1 MKNYTV
7 RLYNDTDFNLWNE
20 FITKAKNAT
29 FLFHRNFME
38 YHKDRFDDYSM
49 MVFCNDK
56 LVSVIPANRVEDRV
70 YSHQGLTYGGFVL
83 DKKIKLGDV
92 IEIAKTVVKFLFDN
106 KISKFQLKL
115 IPSIYNDYFSEEIEY
130 CMFLMQSKLIRRDC
144 LSVID
149 LKSNYLVSKTRKECI
164 RKGIRNK
171 VIIKEENNFEKFW
184 SEILIPNIKL
194 KHNSSPVHSVDEIA
208 MLQKLFPQNIRHFNA
223 YFNDEIVAG
232 STIFVTNKVA
242 HPQYISGN
250 SKKNEI
256 GSLDILYHHLIT
268 NVFKEKAY
276 FDFGP
281 SHENEGR
288 NINNGILFWK
298 ESFGA
303 KTTVQDFYEVET
315 SNYKLLENVL
325 I

>member
-7 RLYNDTDFNLWNE
+7 RLYNDTDFDLWNE

-83 DKKIKLGDV
+83 DKKIKLGEV
-92 IEIAKTVVKFLFDN
+92 IEIAKTVVKFLFEN
-106 KISKFQLKL
+106 KIYKFQLKL

-149 LKSNYLVSKTRKECI
+149 LS
-164 RKGIRNK
+164 KGIVFSKDRKSGIAKGEKNNLKVLEEDDVTIFWNK
-171 VIIKEENNFEKFW
+171 
-184 SEILIPNIKL
+184 ILIPNLQK
-194 KHNSSPVHSVDEIA
+194 KHNAFPTHTLEEIKR
-208 MLQKLFPQNIRHFNA
+208 LKVQFPDSIRQFNV
-223 YFNDEIVAG
+223 YKNDQIVAG
-232 STIFVTNKVA
+232 TLIFETKTTA
-242 HPQYISGN
+242 HSQYISGN
-250 SKKNEI
+250 EDKNKL
-256 GSLDILYHHLIT
+256 GSLDILHHHLIK
-268 NVFKEKAY
+268 NIFVKKIF
-276 FDFGP
+276 FDLGT
-281 SHENEGR
+281 SHEENGSKINEG
-288 NINNGILFWK
+288 LLYWK

-303 KTTVQDFYEVET
+303 KTTVQNFYEVET
-315 SNYKLLENVL
+315 SNYKILENVL